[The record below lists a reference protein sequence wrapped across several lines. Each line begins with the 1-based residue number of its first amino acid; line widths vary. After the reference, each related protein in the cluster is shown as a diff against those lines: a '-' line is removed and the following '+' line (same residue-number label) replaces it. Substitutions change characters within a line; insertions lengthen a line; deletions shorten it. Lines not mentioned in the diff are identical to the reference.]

1 MTLTLESLAAR
12 RTGVVV
18 RPFTDDMAPAV
29 GDFNARL
36 AAGDVSYQFPAEP
49 GWRNRAPVVGQ
60 QVSRESYVAVDEE
73 GHVRGGY
80 IIRYQ
85 TFQFRNGTAVV
96 GFYQLPLSEGLI
108 DRQYGSLGVRLLA
121 DALKRQPDLFV
132 LGVGAES
139 EPLARMVR
147 SLGWPID
154 PVPFYFKV
162 VNGYRFARGMRH
174 LRRRRSMR
182 YGLDAA
188 AFSGVAWAGAI
199 AADRALR
206 STLPAGTSAA
216 LVDRFPADLDE
227 VWESSRGH
235 YAMVGARDVATLAAL
250 YPEDDPRFLRI
261 VVRQAGRPIGWA
273 VLLDTQMADH
283 RYFGDLRVGTIA
295 DCLAAPDAAPAV
307 MLHSTAALIARGVD
321 LIVSNQRA
329 GCWRDALRG
338 AGFFEG
344 PSTFLFGP
352 SKRLAGRL
360 QPLAATL
367 PGIHLNRGD
376 GDGPINL

>member
-1 MTLTLESLAAR
+1 MTSTLESPAAR
-12 RTGVVV
+12 GTGIVV
-18 RPFTDDMAPAV
+18 RPFTDDMAAAV
-29 GDFNARL
+29 RDFNARL
-36 AAGDVSYQFPAEP
+36 SAGDVSYQFPAEP
-49 GWRNRAPVVGQ
+49 RRTDVGTQ
-60 QVSRESYVAVDEE
+60 QVSRESYIAIDRDD
-73 GHVRGGY
+73 HVRGGY

-85 TFQFRNGTAVV
+85 TFQFRDSTAVV

-132 LGVGAES
+132 LGVGGES

-147 SLGWPID
+147 SLGWPLA

-174 LRRRRSMR
+174 LRRQRSIR
-182 YGLDAA
+182 CGLDAA
-188 AFSGVAWAGAI
+188 AFSGVAWAGAH
-199 AADRALR
+199 AADWARR
-206 STLPAGTSAA
+206 SALPAGTSSV
-216 LVDRFPADLDE
+216 LVDRFTADTDAI
-227 VWESSRGH
+227 WESSRGH
-235 YAMVGARDVATLAAL
+235 YAMVGARDAATLAAL
-250 YPEDDPRFLRI
+250 YPEGDPRFRRI
-261 VVRQAGRPIGWA
+261 LVRQESRPIGWA

-307 MLHSTAALIARGVD
+307 ILHSTAALIGRGVD
-321 LIVSNQRA
+321 LIVSNQRS
-329 GCWRDALRG
+329 GSWGDALRA

-367 PGIHLNRGD
+367 AGIHMNRGD